1 MKSKSLEAFLARE
14 SGQFSDMVTRFQKL
28 RDFNLLSKAR
38 GRNAEFLSPE
48 EVAAGIC
55 GVVSERPGFAAVTA
69 IGLLNMRA
77 IGVPEDAFGGTAT
90 LRSAIV
96 KALTDDAVRETLIEI
111 RLGDSDP
118 RAHNSTTAAII
129 YRAGEDVLTSYYIG
143 ETAVS
148 QFFKGKEK
156 TFNRGAMGEFSITR
170 DTVISHRLIDRLA
183 RSMKE
188 ADQYRRL
195 EEQSEQAWADRV
207 D

>member
-28 RDFNLLSKAR
+28 RDFGLLSKAR

-55 GVVSERPGFAAVTA
+55 GVVSERPGFSAVTA

-77 IGVPEDAFGGTAT
+77 IGVPEDAFGGAAT

-96 KALTDDAVRETLIEI
+96 KALTDDVVRETLIEI

-118 RAHNSTTAAII
+118 RAHNSTTAAIL
-129 YRAGEDVLTSYYIG
+129 YNAGGEVLTSFYIG
-143 ETAVS
+143 DTAVS
-148 QFFKGKEK
+148 QFAKGKEK
-156 TFNRGAMGEFSITR
+156 SFDRGAMGEFSITR

-183 RSMKE
+183 HSMKE
-188 ADQYRRL
+188 ANQYRRL
-195 EEQSEQAWADRV
+195 EENAEQTWAGRV

>member
-38 GRNAEFLSPE
+38 GRNAEYLSPE
-48 EVAAGIC
+48 EIAAGIC
-55 GVVSERPGFAAVTA
+55 GVVSERPGFAPVTA

-77 IGVPEDAFGGTAT
+77 IGIPEDAFGGAPT

-96 KALTDDAVRETLIEI
+96 KALTDEAVRETLIEI

-118 RAHNSTTAAII
+118 RAHNSTTAAIV
-129 YRAGEDVLTSYYIG
+129 YRSGDEVLTSYYIDG
-143 ETAVS
+143 TAVS

-156 TFNRGAMGEFSITR
+156 TFNRGDMGDFSITR
-170 DTVISHRLIDRLA
+170 DTVISPRLIDRLA

-188 ADQYRRL
+188 ADYHRKLDEQMEQHLDRL
-195 EEQSEQAWADRV
+195 QG
-207 D
+207 